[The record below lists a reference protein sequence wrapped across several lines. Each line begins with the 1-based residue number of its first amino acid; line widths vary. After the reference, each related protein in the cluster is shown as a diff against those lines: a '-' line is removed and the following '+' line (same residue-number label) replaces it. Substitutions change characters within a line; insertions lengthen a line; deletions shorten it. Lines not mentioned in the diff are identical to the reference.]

1 MRGMAFDRRRAR
13 AWIYRGP
20 ASLMDD
26 RWLFGFFVALLL
38 KHMWD
43 CRNNAKTLAVIVQ
56 ALKDKGIEVEK

>member
-1 MRGMAFDRRRAR
+1 
-13 AWIYRGP
+13 
-20 ASLMDD
+20 MDD